1 MNNQILP
8 GSTQTGGKIGQP
20 YHWTYVLQKRGSPKL
35 IIILFLVMAAYLAM
49 PIIDIPLMGLSLS
62 APIFFLIALQVFLKP
77 TEAWWRRFQRW
88 ILLALCIWL
97 GLFISVVGNGL
108 ISGGVKIDSTGLLY
122 VIRYAYWL
130 LVFVVTAYFASQE
143 NMLKRVSYVLGWA
156 IFGLGLLRLFEAIAW
171 GKTGAWTGTQLLSQ
185 NNYGFIFS
193 MFFPFLLAP
202 IITSRGIKRLM
213 MIANLLVT
221 GAAVIV
227 DGSRGTWIGVTVG
240 IFAFT
245 LLFILAKPQKIGWSL
260 AIIGLSTLLLLSVQ
274 YAPQQIAAA
283 FSERLATFQKLEED
297 KSFAIRQLMVQK
309 GLKLFTESP
318 LIGVG
323 ASRFTKESVPLD
335 IPDVLSYA
343 RQYHFD
349 SKTSH
354 NSYIVFLAETGIVGS
369 LPFAI
374 LLIILAWRGLKA
386 NLKLGRNNHVW
397 AISIYAGFMGMS
409 VHMWGIASITNTAN
423 WFLYGLVAAM
433 IVAARRIDLSRAK

>member
-1 MNNQILP
+1 
-8 GSTQTGGKIGQP
+8 
-20 YHWTYVLQKRGSPKL
+20 
-35 IIILFLVMAAYLAM
+35 
-49 PIIDIPLMGLSLS
+49 
-62 APIFFLIALQVFLKP
+62 
-77 TEAWWRRFQRW
+77 
-88 ILLALCIWL
+88 
-97 GLFISVVGNGL
+97 
-108 ISGGVKIDSTGLLY
+108 
-122 VIRYAYWL
+122 
-130 LVFVVTAYFASQE
+130 
-143 NMLKRVSYVLGWA
+143 
-156 IFGLGLLRLFEAIAW
+156 
-171 GKTGAWTGTQLLSQ
+171 
-185 NNYGFIFS
+185 
-193 MFFPFLLAP
+193 
-202 IITSRGIKRLM
+202 
-213 MIANLLVT
+213 
-221 GAAVIV
+221 V